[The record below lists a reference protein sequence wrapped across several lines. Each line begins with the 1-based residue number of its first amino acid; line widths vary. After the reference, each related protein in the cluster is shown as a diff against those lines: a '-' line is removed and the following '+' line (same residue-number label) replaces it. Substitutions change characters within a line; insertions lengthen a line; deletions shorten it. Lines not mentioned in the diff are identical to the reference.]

1 MTTTIVPDGNL
12 AGARSPIRPRA
23 RRDWSVIAAVLAKD
37 LTAIRRAK
45 AVMLPMI
52 IVPAV
57 VLVGLPA
64 GVGVFARTKAS
75 PDLSGLMEHL
85 PSAIHDRLVGLTP
98 QQQLITVVL
107 GYLVAPLFLIVPMMV
122 SAALAADTFAGEKER
137 RTLEGLLHLPVDDQD
152 LFLAKVLSAF
162 IPATIISWA
171 AFVVFALVIDA
182 IAWPVLHQLLVPTA
196 GWIVLIGWVTPA
208 VASLALGI
216 MVRVSARANTSQAAN
231 QLGGAVIMP
240 LILLAMGQATGLLMI
255 DTKWI
260 VCFGAVVWV
269 LAGLLIRG
277 GMRRFRRNDVA
288 ALL

>member
-1 MTTTIVPDGNL
+1 M
-12 AGARSPIRPRA
+12 GAPRAARPRH
-23 RRDWSVIAAVLAKD
+23 RRDWSAITAVLTKD

-45 AVMLPMI
+45 AVLLPMI

-57 VLVGLPA
+57 VLVALPA
-64 GVGVFARTKAS
+64 GVGLYARSKGSA
-75 PDLSGLMEHL
+75 DLSGLMDHL
-85 PSAIHDRLVGLTP
+85 PSAIHQRLVGLTP

-137 RTLEGLLHLPVDDQD
+137 RTLEGLLHLPVDDKD

-162 IPATIISWA
+162 IPATIISWLS
-171 AFVVFALVIDA
+171 FVVFAVVVDG
-182 IAWPVLHQLLVPTA
+182 IAWPVLHHLLVPTA
-196 GWIVLIGWVTPA
+196 GWLVLIGWVTPA

-216 MVRVSARANTSQAAN
+216 MVRVSARANSSQAAN

-240 LILLAMGQATGLLMI
+240 LILLAMGQATGLLMV

-260 VCFGAVVWV
+260 VAFGAGVWCF
-269 LAGLLIRG
+269 AALLIRG
-277 GMRRFRRNDVA
+277 GMRKFRRNDVA